1 MRPTGRRGRG
11 AAQPHSRVP
20 SWESLGSWF
29 PREPWVKPRGSKP
42 RLPRARGCQARVWG
56 LPAGVAR
63 RGNQTRAVATQQNP
77 LVQPSTHSVTHPSV
91 PQTLAEGLWV
101 PASAVVLRKVAE
113 QAVQGAS
120 AAPDPRATSA
130 AVTREAGVPSAV
142 GEAARPVPSL
152 RGAGREAG
160 VGFALGRRRGGPS
173 RRVCSARDSGGVS
186 PTLPRRRASWRAGG
200 CSVWSLRPRPGGG
213 GAGRVEWPRQR
224 PACAVWLQAAD
235 GRNGAS
241 GAGEGGSMP
250 GGGRA
255 PRPEPHPPGGAVS
268 PRGVGVRVL
277 RSRKRRDGRAESP

>member
-1 MRPTGRRGRG
+1 MPGPGLGAPGRRGEERKPDSCRG
-11 AAQPHSRVP
+11 DSAKPARSAIHSL
-20 SWESLGSWF
+20 S
-29 PREPWVKPRGSKP
+29 
-42 RLPRARGCQARVWG
+42 
-56 LPAGVAR
+56 
-63 RGNQTRAVATQQNP
+63 
-77 LVQPSTHSVTHPSV
+77 HPSV
-91 PQTLAEGLWV
+91 RSTNPCRGPV
-101 PASAVVLRKVAE
+101 
-113 QAVQGAS
+113 G
-120 AAPDPRATSA
+120 
-130 AVTREAGVPSAV
+130 AGVSRGVEEGRRAGGSGRERCPRPAGDLSRRDPGGRRAL
-142 GEAARPVPSL
+142 GCGRGARRVPSL

-173 RRVCSARDSGGVS
+173 RHVCSARDSGGVS

-277 RSRKRRDGRAESP
+277 RSRNRRDGRAESP

>member
-1 MRPTGRRGRG
+1 MRPTGMRGRG
-11 AAQPHSRVP
+11 AAQPRSRVP

-42 RLPRARGCQARVWG
+42 RLLRARGCQARVWG

-142 GEAARPVPSL
+142 GEGRGGEACALPPGCRPRGRGRLCSRPATGRPEQARVFCPRLWRRLTHAAPEKGVVEGGRVLCVEPEATSRRRRSRESGVAEAVARV
-152 RGAGREAG
+152 RGLAPGCGREK
-160 VGFALGRRRGGPS
+160 
-173 RRVCSARDSGGVS
+173 
-186 PTLPRRRASWRAGG
+186 
-200 CSVWSLRPRPGGG
+200 
-213 GAGRVEWPRQR
+213 
-224 PACAVWLQAAD
+224 
-235 GRNGAS
+235 
-241 GAGEGGSMP
+241 
-250 GGGRA
+250 
-255 PRPEPHPPGGAVS
+255 
-268 PRGVGVRVL
+268 RGVGCRGGGL
-277 RSRKRRDGRAESP
+277 HARRRPSTSP

>member
-173 RRVCSARDSGGVS
+173 RHVCSARDSGGVS

-213 GAGRVEWPRQR
+213 GARRVEWPRQR
-224 PACAVWLQAAD
+224 PACVRGLAPGC
-235 GRNGAS
+235 GR
-241 GAGEGGSMP
+241 EK
-250 GGGRA
+250 
-255 PRPEPHPPGGAVS
+255 
-268 PRGVGVRVL
+268 RGVGCRGGGL
-277 RSRKRRDGRAESP
+277 HARRRPSTSP

>member
-11 AAQPHSRVP
+11 AAQPRSGVP

-142 GEAARPVPSL
+142 GEAARRVPSL

-173 RRVCSARDSGGVS
+173 RHVCSARDSGGVS

-200 CSVWSLRPRPGGG
+200 CSVEPEATSRRRRSRESGVAEAAARVRGLAPGC
-213 GAGRVEWPRQR
+213 GREK
-224 PACAVWLQAAD
+224 
-235 GRNGAS
+235 
-241 GAGEGGSMP
+241 
-250 GGGRA
+250 
-255 PRPEPHPPGGAVS
+255 
-268 PRGVGVRVL
+268 RGVGCRGGGL
-277 RSRKRRDGRAESP
+277 HARRRPSTSP

>member
-42 RLPRARGCQARVWG
+42 RLPRARECQARVWG

-142 GEAARPVPSL
+142 GEVARRRGVCPPAGVPAARPGSAL
-152 RGAGREAG
+152 LSAGDGEARAG
-160 VGFALGRRRGGPS
+160 TCVLPATLEASHPRCPGEGRRGG
-173 RRVCSARDSGGVS
+173 
-186 PTLPRRRASWRAGG
+186 RAGAL
-200 CSVWSLRPRPGGG
+200 C
-213 GAGRVEWPRQR
+213 GA
-224 PACAVWLQAAD
+224 
-235 GRNGAS
+235 
-241 GAGEGGSMP
+241 
-250 GGGRA
+250 
-255 PRPEPHPPGGAVS
+255 
-268 PRGVGVRVL
+268 
-277 RSRKRRDGRAESP
+277 